1 MKKVLEQYLKDF
13 ARIKPKLE
21 EYGFTLTEHYWSAD
35 GFNTAF
41 WNENEKPCIPLEKR
55 TATMNYVPEFR
66 SRNADNKRMHL
77 NGQLGNQCE
86 DFWILDLCYFPETTL
101 NPRGGFMGPVAKLEI
116 CQIMEEDID
125 KIPEFMDKL
134 KSISRLL

>member
-13 ARIKPKLE
+13 GRIKLKIE
-21 EYGFTLTEHYWSAD
+21 EYGFTLTEHFWSAD

-41 WNENEKPCIPLEKR
+41 WNENEEPCTPLEKR
-55 TATMNYVPEFR
+55 TTTMNYVPEFR
-66 SRNADNKRMHL
+66 SRNVNMKRMHL
-77 NGQLGNQCE
+77 SGKLGDQCE
-86 DFWILDLCYFPETTL
+86 DFWILDLRYFPETTL
-101 NPRGGFMGPVAKLEI
+101 NPRDGLMGPVAKLEI

-134 KSISRLL
+134 KNISQLI